1 MPPPTVVSRYLAN
14 LASRPKHTADG
25 MWRDNEVRLYCFL
38 NFNQTIY
45 SYRAKS
51 DWDSWLARVGEA
63 LL

>member
-1 MPPPTVVSRYLAN
+1 M
-14 LASRPKHTADG
+14 
-25 MWRDNEVRLYCFL
+25 LYGDYKLEKLSLYRFL